1 MYCDIDSLANV
12 PSAARLHLG
21 YGVPGMAMPACATAE
36 RIVFPASIRT
46 KRLTEENKDNEEV
59 FKIIGKKSS
68 FSSLSSVKVF

>member
-1 MYCDIDSLANV
+1 
-12 PSAARLHLG
+12 
-21 YGVPGMAMPACATAE
+21 MAMPACATAE
-36 RIVFPASIRT
+36 RVVFPASIRT